1 MYTKDT
7 VSRKLHNATQSDNYW
22 SSTAYE
28 NNTNNAWIVN
38 FNDGN
43 VNNDNMNN
51 NNFVR
56 CVRALPPPTPS
67 LFYVRNI
74 YFRKDFQSLQ

>member
-1 MYTKDT
+1 MIDM
-7 VSRKLHNATQSDNYW
+7 VSQKLHSLTQSDNYW

-28 NNTNNAWIVN
+28 NKSNNAWIVN

-56 CVRALPPPTPS
+56 CVRALPSPALG
-67 LFYVRNI
+67 LFYFYV
-74 YFRKDFQSLQ
+74 